1 MPVENLLTPDYLRR
15 VCWRPPVEPSE
26 EGIAEELA
34 NLGARQWQIELV
46 APLITEAFQNP
57 QPLPVKE
64 ARSVPAATA
73 AAAATP
79 AATASA
85 TTAAAAPD
93 TAAPDTAH

>member
-15 VCWRPPVEPSE
+15 VAWRPPVEPSE

-34 NLGARQWQIELV
+34 NLGARQWQIQLV
-46 APLITEAFQNP
+46 APLITEAFENP

-64 ARSVPAATA
+64 ARSAPATA
-73 AAAATP
+73 AAAPSAA

-85 TTAAAAPD
+85 TTVPAAPD
-93 TAAPDTAH
+93 TAP